1 MALSPGHARLYAGD
15 FNVMSQEWQDD
26 GTVILTLHRH
36 ADSHAVRLH
45 VSNLYG
51 PLEMILAEDTVPIG
65 PPAHI
70 LARQQEAQQ

>member
-1 MALSPGHARLYAGD
+1 MAPSPGHKRLYAGD
-15 FNVMSQEWQDD
+15 FNVMNQEWQRD
-26 GTVILTLHRH
+26 GTVILTFYRH
-36 ADSHAVRLH
+36 AHSHAVRLH

-51 PLEMILAEDTVPIG
+51 PLEMILAEYTVPIG